1 MILFIRRKMKDD
13 ISQEIHG
20 NMIFSVR
27 SVKFILLPFVIKTL
41 FNIKDDKNDYFYKN
55 VPLILCTSTE
65 TFISVF
71 IYFFPVRKKHET

>member
-1 MILFIRRKMKDD
+1 MKDD

-20 NMIFSVR
+20 NMIFSVC
-27 SVKFILLPFVIKTL
+27 SVKLTLLPFVIKTL

-55 VPLILCTSTE
+55 VPLILCTSME

-71 IYFFPVRKKHET
+71 IYFLKKKKKHET

>member
-1 MILFIRRKMKDD
+1 MKED

-27 SVKFILLPFVIKTL
+27 SVKLTLLPFVIKT

-55 VPLILCTSTE
+55 VPLILCTSME
-65 TFISVF
+65 TFTSVF